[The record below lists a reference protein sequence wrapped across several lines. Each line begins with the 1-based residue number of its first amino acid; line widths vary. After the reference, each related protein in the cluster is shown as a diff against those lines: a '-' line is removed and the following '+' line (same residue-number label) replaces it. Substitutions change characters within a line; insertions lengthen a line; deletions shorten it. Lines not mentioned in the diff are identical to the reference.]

1 MNGYKAYKVT
11 IKDDEGNDL
20 EKEVGLRELWNYVP
34 EEEWKREARNAELQ
48 YFRETHRFCGSCGAE
63 MRPSTEI
70 SVKCPACGREDFPS
84 LSPAILVLIKR
95 GEKALLVHARNFSR
109 PMFALVAGFVETGET
124 LEECVTREV
133 EEETTLKISNIRYFG
148 SQSWPFPSQLM
159 IAFTA
164 EHSDG
169 ELSFA
174 DGELS
179 DGGWFSREEPPLL
192 PTLPSLSRK
201 LIDAWLENKI

>member
-1 MNGYKAYKVT
+1 MNYKVFD
-11 IKDDEGNDL
+11 KDSNGNAVSR
-20 EKEVGLRELWNYVP
+20 EVGLRELWNYVS
-34 EEEWKREARNAELQ
+34 EEEWKKEARNAELQ
-48 YFRETHRFCGSCGAE
+48 YFRDTHRFCGSCGTQ
-63 MRPSTEI
+63 MQPSTEI
-70 SVKCPACGREDFPS
+70 SVKCPSCGREDFPY

-109 PMFALVAGFVETGET
+109 PMFALVAGFVETGES
-124 LEECVTREV
+124 LEECVAREV
-133 EEETTLKISNIRYFG
+133 AEETSLKIRDIKYFG

-164 EHSDG
+164 EHSAG

-179 DGGWFSREEPPLL
+179 DGGWFSRENPPLL
-192 PTLPSLSRK
+192 PTLPSLSRR